1 MDYLWKNH
9 SFTIGSEGTYHN
21 VHSLIFGNR
30 STWDFAL
37 YGEDEIKLSSQMI
50 LTLGTRYDYHKMI
63 YVPHDKQISPRLGLV
78 YHVKKGTSFRCSAGY
93 GFRAPSIA
101 EVFAEYNYSSL
112 LIIPNLG
119 LKNAERA
126 WTYEI
131 GFNQILTSV
140 INQKNP
146 YETNWAQRSLDYL
159 KPQLFFD
166 IAFFLSHYK
175 NMIDVSTPDNN
186 SVQFINIGRAR
197 IGGVEIK
204 LNGSLWNGHLTTD
217 IGYTFLNPIDLDSM
231 KTLPYRTKHQI
242 VCNANIQF
250 WRITFGLDYQ
260 YHSRMDEIVPI
271 LGSAYDQRVPMH
283 LIDGRIIMDLG
294 SIEFSVEGKNLR
306 NYHYTL
312 RQRFLEPIR
321 NFVFT
326 FRGSF

>member
-1 MDYLWKNH
+1 
-9 SFTIGSEGTYHN
+9 
-21 VHSLIFGNR
+21 
-30 STWDFAL
+30 
-37 YGEDEIKLSSQMI
+37 
-50 LTLGTRYDYHKMI
+50 MI

-78 YHVKKGTSFRCSAGY
+78 YHVQKGTSFRCSAGY

-112 LIIPNLG
+112 LIIPNIG

-126 WTYEI
+126 WSYEI
-131 GFNQILTSV
+131 GFNQILASV
-140 INQKNP
+140 VNQKNP
-146 YETNWAQRSLDYL
+146 YETNWAQRTLDYL

-166 IAFFLSHYK
+166 VAFFLSNYK

-204 LNGSLWNGHLTTD
+204 LNGSFWNGHLTTD

-242 VCNANIQF
+242 VYNATIQF
-250 WRITFGLDYQ
+250 WRLTFGLDYQ

-271 LGSAYDQRVPMH
+271 LGSAYDQRVSMH

-294 SIEFSVEGKNLR
+294 PIEFSVEGKNLR
-306 NYHYTL
+306 NYNYTL

-326 FRGSF
+326 IRGRF